1 MQLLFGLFILVV
13 LVIGLFNRRKAKK
26 QWLKEERFDES
37 GAWIDKRAS
46 ERGAYG
52 SLDEEM
58 EQARKS
64 VAREG
69 RIGELAQLLR
79 DFAFNQYAGFHNLSD
94 EQIKSF
100 NAHVRRVAYDAVSRM
115 EELQK
120 GKTNLPAPET
130 EPKGAL
136 VDALKKSLLEFGY
149 QHYPALLNLEL
160 EQIRLFDQ
168 LCAGWADKLLGKI
181 EELKKEGI

>member
-1 MQLLFGLFILVV
+1 MQVLFGLFILAV
-13 LVIGLFNRRKAKK
+13 LIIGLYNRRKEKK
-26 QWLKEERFDES
+26 QWLKEERYDES
-37 GAWIDKRAS
+37 GAWIDKRTG

-69 RIGELAQLLR
+69 RTGELAQLLR
-79 DFAFNQYAGFHNLSD
+79 DFAFNQYPGFHDLSD
-94 EQIKSF
+94 AQIKSF
-100 NAHVRRVAYDAVSRM
+100 NAHVRRVSYDAISRM
-115 EELQK
+115 EDLQK
-120 GKTNLPAPET
+120 GKPNLPASESSSND
-130 EPKGAL
+130 AL
-136 VDALKKSLLEFGY
+136 TNALKKQILDFSY

-181 EELKKEGI
+181 GELKKEGV